1 VLLIYNTEGL
11 PSRGRRK
18 PQNLSQF
25 QRQLRGCI
33 RVECERVRIL
43 GEILAKFFAI
53 GIVGAGTFVMVSVA
67 LSNNWL

>member
-1 VLLIYNTEGL
+1 M
-11 PSRGRRK
+11 
-18 PQNLSQF
+18 
-25 QRQLRGCI
+25 
-33 RVECERVRIL
+33 RIL